1 MILNTYGSA
10 NVKKKKKSMQIQREL
25 FKNTRKLGAKRE
37 IS

>member
-10 NVKKKKKSMQIQREL
+10 NVKKKKSMQIQREL